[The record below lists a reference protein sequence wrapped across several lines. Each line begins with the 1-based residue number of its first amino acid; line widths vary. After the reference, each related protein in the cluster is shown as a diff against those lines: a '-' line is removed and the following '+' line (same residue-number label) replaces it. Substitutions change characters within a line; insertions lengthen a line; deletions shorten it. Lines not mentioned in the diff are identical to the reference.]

1 MDQSHVVGLAC
12 GTGVDWDS
20 FSRENREKIGGEG
33 KVVQI
38 DESRFGKQKY
48 HWRPRKLQ

>member
-1 MDQSHVVGLAC
+1 MGLAC

-20 FSRENREKIGGEG
+20 FCREVGEIAMFENSAIKIGGEG

-38 DESRFGKQKY
+38 D
-48 HWRPRKLQ
+48 